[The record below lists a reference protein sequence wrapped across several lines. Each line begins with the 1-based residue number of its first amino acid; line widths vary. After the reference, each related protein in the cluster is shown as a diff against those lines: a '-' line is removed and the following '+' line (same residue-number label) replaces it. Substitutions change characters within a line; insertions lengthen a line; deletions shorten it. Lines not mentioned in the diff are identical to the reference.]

1 MQDVAATD
9 EQPRGQQNIAKR
21 GTGIKA
27 TNLEFKCDQMLLIRD
42 FSNQTC
48 YPKIA

>member
-1 MQDVAATD
+1 MKQKSMADVRMSGSTQDVAATD

-27 TNLEFKCDQMLLIRD
+27 TNFGFKCD
-42 FSNQTC
+42 
-48 YPKIA
+48 